1 MISLVVAFSLF
12 LADPPAQAAKEPK
25 LRDELL
31 ARMKEEQEARFA
43 AIKARAIGKKEPGK
57 DDPKGGPGSAAW
69 KKVEELDA
77 ANREW
82 LKGVIAKHGWPGKSL
97 VGEDGTHAVWLLVQH
112 ADNDRPFQKK
122 CLELM
127 KEAVKAGESPG
138 SDLAYLTDRVLV
150 GEGKDQ
156 LYGTQLTQKDG
167 KLVPQPIEDAPQVDA
182 RRKAVG
188 LPPLAEYLELA
199 TKIMRSGGTE
209 KPAIEKP

>member
-1 MISLVVAFSLF
+1 MITLLVALSLF
-12 LADPPAQAAKEPK
+12 LADPPAQTIKETK

-31 ARMKEEQEARFA
+31 ARMKDEQEARFA
-43 AIKARAIGKKEPGK
+43 AIKAGEIGKK
-57 DDPKGGPGSAAW
+57 DDPKGGPGLAAW
-69 KKVEELDA
+69 KKVEALDA

-82 LKGVIAKHGWPGKSL
+82 LKGVISKHGWPGKSL
-97 VGEDGTHAVWLLVQH
+97 VGEDGTHAAWLLVQH

-127 KEAVKAGESPG
+127 KEAVKQGESSG

-150 GEGKDQ
+150 GEGKEQ

-167 KLVPQPIEDAPQVDA
+167 KFVPQPIEDAPQVDA

-199 TKIMRSGGTE
+199 TKILQSGGTE
-209 KPAIEKP
+209 KPATKKP